1 MAMSIVSGIQRAT
14 SLPLTRG
21 GLIGVHSG
29 RCCGQRHG
37 SARCQPT
44 RPACIGSEASRKT
57 PISSCRSA
65 SQSLVCRAGTS
76 LSDGMH
82 SDQTLTKESQLKRSS
97 GQNDNQ
103 TGNALFGVIILNIAV
118 FVLDHVL
125 KQGWVRL
132 LYLNHSAPQIWQF
145 VSCAFCHGSWNHL
158 CSNLFGLY
166 VFGRE
171 VETDGGALGFT
182 TTYLFT
188 AAGASIASYFL
199 LPRNSLSLGASGA
212 VFGLYCVS
220 ILLKLSSG
228 FSIRKVIE
236 AGILGQFV
244 VGSLQQE
251 FVKQS
256 SIMGQGAMV
265 GASGISHVAHLAG
278 AAAGVLLI
286 FLLSR
291 LPRV

>member
-1 MAMSIVSGIQRAT
+1 MSIVSGKLRAT
-14 SLPLTRG
+14 GLPMTRG
-21 GLIGVHSG
+21 GLKGVHSG
-29 RCCGQRHG
+29 RCCEQRHG
-37 SARCQPT
+37 SAVCQPT
-44 RPACIGSEASRKT
+44 RRACIGSGASRKT
-57 PISSCRSA
+57 QILSGRNA
-65 SQSLVCRAGTS
+65 SQILVCRAGTS

-82 SDQTLTKESQLKRSS
+82 SDQTKEMQFKRSS

-118 FVLDHVL
+118 FILDHVL

-132 LYLNHSAPQIWQF
+132 LYLNHTSPQIWQF

-171 VETDGGALGFT
+171 VETDSGALGLT